1 MWKMVI
7 LHPYYSKFDFDIWI
21 KDDLLHLLPRIEFR
35 KSVNVLSAFQKF
47 FDRFAHLYDGLVY
60 VDLPYKEMKKRFQN
74 RFENR
79 SSTRRAN
86 RMQVYERAFKQ
97 NIFLK
102 RVLLNQSKVP
112 ILTLSGLAQVNNNST
127 MIVEFIKASIYDE
140 A

>member
-1 MWKMVI
+1 
-7 LHPYYSKFDFDIWI
+7 
-21 KDDLLHLLPRIEFR
+21 
-35 KSVNVLSAFQKF
+35 
-47 FDRFAHLYDGLVY
+47 
-60 VDLPYKEMKKRFQN
+60 MKKRFQN